1 MKYKLIAVDIDGTLL
16 NDEFKVSKRTQE
28 AIKKAVEKGII
39 YVAATGRAM
48 KGAEFVNDMLEKDLP
63 FITYNGATVVMGKSG
78 EVLFNKFIEDS
89 VAREVFDIGYQRGI
103 PMVIWTDNGLWTSS
117 ACQQTI
123 DYNKYYG
130 IEINLI
136 DSLDATSGSNVF
148 KIFWVGTDEEN
159 QLLQAEMRKRFDG
172 RLNCATSKPEYLEFF
187 SIEAGKE
194 AALEAVGKRY
204 GIDPS
209 EMIAVGDGFNDIPML
224 EYAGL
229 GVAMGNAPQAVKE
242 ASDHTTISNND
253 DGVAVVIEKFILEV
267 PNI

>member
-16 NDEFKVSKRTQE
+16 NDDFNVSQRTKD
-28 AIKKAVEKGII
+28 AIQKAVEKGVI

-48 KGAEFVNDMLEKDLP
+48 KGAEFVNDMLDKDLP

-78 EVLFNKFIEDS
+78 EVIFNKFIEES
-89 VAREVFDIGYQRGI
+89 LAREVFDIGYARGI

-130 IEINLI
+130 IEINII
-136 DSLDATSGSNVF
+136 DSMDATSGANVF
-148 KIFWVGTDEEN
+148 KIFWVGTAEEN
-159 QLLQAEMRKRFDG
+159 QVLQTELREHFAG

-194 AALEAVGKRY
+194 VALEAVGKRY
-204 GIDPS
+204 GIKPS

-224 EYAGL
+224 KYAGL
-229 GVAMGNAPQAVKE
+229 GVAMGNAPEAVK
-242 ASDHTTISNND
+242 AAGDHTTHSNNE
-253 DGVAVVIEKFILEV
+253 DGVAAVIEEFILK
-267 PNI
+267 